1 MKNIVIGSLV
11 KITSTDKQLLDQGI
25 TPKKFNKRYNKRFAL
40 VDHIY
45 DRSMFSNKGRSMSL
59 HKGFYITEDQLE
71 PTGNIVYRGDKAI
84 GDLLDSLMEEME
96 DKEKDLSRE
105 VMQ

>member
-1 MKNIVIGSLV
+1 MKNIIIGSLV
-11 KITSTDKQLLDQGI
+11 KIVSTDEELIKQGI
-25 TPKKFNKRYNKRFAL
+25 TPKNFNKRYPKRFAL

-45 DRSMFSNKGRSMSL
+45 TRSLFANNIRSMNL

-71 PTGNIVYRGDKAI
+71 PTGTVVYRGDKAI
-84 GDLLDSLMEEME
+84 EGLLDSILKEME
-96 DKEKDLSRE
+96 EKDLSKE